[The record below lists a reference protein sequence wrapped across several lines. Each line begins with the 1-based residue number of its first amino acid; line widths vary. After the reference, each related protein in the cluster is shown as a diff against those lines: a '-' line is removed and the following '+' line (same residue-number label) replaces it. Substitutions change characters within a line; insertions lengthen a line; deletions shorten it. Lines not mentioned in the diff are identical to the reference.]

1 MSERTAASY
10 LLANRTIIDNAL
22 GGRRGRIMSC
32 DPEACTVTVHWGK
45 GGYNTLPVTP
55 GRFSIVMEP
64 EK

>member
-32 DPEACTVTVHWGK
+32 DPEAGTVTVMWP
-45 GGYNTLPVTP
+45 GGQYNTLRMEP
-55 GRFSIVMEP
+55 GRFSVVMP
-64 EK
+64 